1 MQIHMSRGCDIHVGN
16 GINANGYILTQYN
29 ILRGTIDTFPSAPV
43 ACNTQ
48 IPYSLLYYTF
58 SYVLIFTLNIY
69 IYIYIYIYIIIIIIR
84 VWALAWMKKQSLS
97 SRSPNVNVGGKIM
110 YKIKII
116 LNKILDYNI
125 NFYPG
130 YQ

>member
-1 MQIHMSRGCDIHVGN
+1 MHQHH
-16 GINANGYILTQYN
+16 
-29 ILRGTIDTFPSAPV
+29 
-43 ACNTQ
+43 
-48 IPYSLLYYTF
+48 
-58 SYVLIFTLNIY
+58 YVSIAT
-69 IYIYIYIYIIIIIIR
+69 YIYIIIIIIII
-84 VWALAWMKKQSLS
+84 VWALAWMNEKTELIKSFTQFDC
-97 SRSPNVNVGGKIM
+97 GGKIM

>member
-1 MQIHMSRGCDIHVGN
+1 MVRTIEVSDDL
-16 GINANGYILTQYN
+16 AN
-29 ILRGTIDTFPSAPV
+29 
-43 ACNTQ
+43 
-48 IPYSLLYYTF
+48 
-58 SYVLIFTLNIY
+58 
-69 IYIYIYIYIIIIIIR
+69 IYIYIIIIIIR
-84 VWALAWMKKQSLS
+84 VWALAWMNEKAELIKSFTQCDC
-97 SRSPNVNVGGKIM
+97 GGKIM

>member
-1 MQIHMSRGCDIHVGN
+1 MEDHK
-16 GINANGYILTQYN
+16 
-29 ILRGTIDTFPSAPV
+29 
-43 ACNTQ
+43 
-48 IPYSLLYYTF
+48 LY
-58 SYVLIFTLNIY
+58 LNIY
-69 IYIYIYIYIIIIIIR
+69 PDYYTKFLNIIIIR
-84 VWALAWMKKQSLS
+84 VWALSWMNEKAELIKSFTQCDC
-97 SRSPNVNVGGKIM
+97 GGKIM

>member
-1 MQIHMSRGCDIHVGN
+1 MCTLYSKARVHIATESAHDTKQCRNTMSQY
-16 GINANGYILTQYN
+16 NGYCYN
-29 ILRGTIDTFPSAPV
+29 TSSRITGIG
-43 ACNTQ
+43 
-48 IPYSLLYYTF
+48 YMSLLSVIIT
-58 SYVLIFTLNIY
+58 IY
-69 IYIYIYIYIIIIIIR
+69 NNNNH
-84 VWALAWMKKQSLS
+84 SLGIS
-97 SRSPNVNVGGKIM
+97 LDERKSNVIVGGKIM